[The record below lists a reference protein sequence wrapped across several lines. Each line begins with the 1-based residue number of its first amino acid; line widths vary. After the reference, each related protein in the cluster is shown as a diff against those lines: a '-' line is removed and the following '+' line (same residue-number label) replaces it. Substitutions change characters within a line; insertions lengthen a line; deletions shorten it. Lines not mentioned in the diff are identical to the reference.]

1 MDPTVTTIP
10 MASFHT
16 GLSPAG
22 ELIAEPKSY
31 DTEYCA
37 AVDLVFRD
45 DVPARCKR
53 HESDLN
59 NVINCTVHVF
69 LAVLTKINRESESL
83 PIVR

>member
-37 AVDLVFRD
+37 AVDLVFRY